1 MDIPWSRWA
10 CRLLGCWKDW
20 SHRLVTSSLEVKEN
34 FQFTRDAPKREDGL
48 SKCPPH
54 VWRVSRRLKRNSFRS
69 YKLLTVSQVSSNF
82 SLWCFYPSQQLIS
95 FNLILPWTKK
105 PNGRH
110 LETPGN
116 SGNLQQLSNGP
127 DTQRRC
133 RDDGT
138 FNVIGVMK
146 QFIPST
152 CLQWCWLV
160 FGICLIYCLICQ
172 VLKQVVL

>member
-82 SLWCFYPSQQLIS
+82 SLWCFIQVNNSSHLIWS
-95 FNLILPWTKK
+95 SLGQRNPMGGTWK
-105 PNGRH
+105 R
-110 LETPGN
+110 LET
-116 SGNLQQLSNGP
+116 L
-127 DTQRRC
+127 
-133 RDDGT
+133 GT
-138 FNVIGVMK
+138 FNSSAMVR
-146 QFIPST
+146 IPSDDAGMMGLLT
-152 CLQWCWLV
+152 WLV
-160 FGICLIYCLICQ
+160 SWSNLYHQHVSNDVGWYLVF
-172 VLKQVVL
+172 V